1 MGHTLKTLVS
11 VSAAAA
17 ALAALSTLALAG
29 EGENVPLTPGK
40 GLPLDIGNKHAM
52 TYYTEKDGA
61 CSVTVVLSSKDGG
74 VSGDDSPGTR
84 VTAMIV
90 PGTKLQIDSSTPESA
105 EFLCGPAGRKMNAR
119 VFQREGY
126 SKDKKS

>member
-1 MGHTLKTLVS
+1 MGRFIKTLAGAC
-11 VSAAAA
+11 AAAA
-17 ALAALSTLALAG
+17 ALAAVSTLAIAA

-40 GLPLDIGNKHAM
+40 GLPLDIGNKHAV

-61 CSVTVVLSSKDGG
+61 CSVTVVISSKNGG

-84 VTAMIV
+84 VTALVV
-90 PGTKLQIDSSTPESA
+90 PGSRMQIDSSTPESV
-105 EFLCGPAGRKMNAR
+105 EFLCGPEGRKMNAR

-126 SKDKKS
+126 AKDK